1 MAQAYEEGARRD
13 IASEQ
18 RVYVP
23 AESWRQLNRSNLERE
38 SPLVPSKKRL
48 VPEWREVLGWD
59 VLDNGLQLTRFVI
72 LLIDAHYQ
80 RDPPR
85 TRLQALRHPSI
96 YMISHT
102 LRKSTRIAIA
112 KWLIII
118 SEGVANFR
126 RFSLFLFWLF
136 GGVRHFASK
145 GKIHPDLEP
154 ESESFEDV
162 KIERL
167 AAVGE
172 ILDNSA
178 EGCDMLAFLSGNG
191 LFWRAIGLRRRPQ
204 GWIQR
209 RRLGLERVGVF
220 LGLASFVIQSLV
232 LSKRKKQLLAA
243 YAQSERSMQIQMES
257 FSASPKEDVE
267 EDQLDIT
274 LPTNCGLPDHQHAG
288 PNSRFEEDHWRILTI
303 ERRLRWL
310 NIERICIN
318 ADLSFGIY
326 EACAPDKDKV
336 VFEAGMGSLAAFLR
350 LLRLWNEARFGT
362 LDL

>member
-1 MAQAYEEGARRD
+1 MAQAYQERPRRD
-13 IASEQ
+13 IAFEQ

-23 AESWRQLNRSNLERE
+23 TEGRMGLTFSGSEQESA
-38 SPLVPSKKRL
+38 LVPTTKRL
-48 VPEWREVLGWD
+48 APDWREVLGWD

-96 YMISHT
+96 YFISHT

-118 SEGVANFR
+118 SEGIANFR
-126 RFSLFLFWLF
+126 RFSLFVFWLF
-136 GGVRHFASK
+136 GGVRHFASRQ
-145 GKIHPDLEP
+145 KIRPDLEL
-154 ESESFEDV
+154 ESESIEEV
-162 KIERL
+162 QTERL
-167 AAVGE
+167 AAIGE
-172 ILDNSA
+172 ILDNVA

-220 LGLASFVIQSLV
+220 VGLASFVMESLV
-232 LSKRKKQLLAA
+232 LSRRKKQLLSS
-243 YAQSERSMQIQMES
+243 YAQSERSMQLEMET
-257 FSASPKEDVE
+257 FEASPKEDIE
-267 EDQLDIT
+267 EKQLNIT
-274 LPTNCGLPDHQHAG
+274 SQTDCRLSDHQEAS
-288 PNSRFEEDHWRILTI
+288 PISVLEENQLQMSTI
-303 ERRLRWL
+303 KRRLHWL
-310 NIERICIN
+310 RIERICIN